1 MAFAFLAVMA
11 NATLPSP
18 LYGLY
23 RTRDDLS
30 TLTVT
35 VVYVV
40 FARGVIV
47 ALLCEPVVV
56 ARIGRRRTMLGGVAT
71 MMVAAAVIAVWKAL
85 PGLLVGRVITGVS
98 VGLAAGITPT
108 YLIELRLRDDPNASV
123 VRARTIGTSVNI
135 GALGVGPL
143 VAGVLAEWTSLPL
156 TLPYVL
162 FIGLGALALVGLAA
176 APETGT
182 PNPHAKASLAV
193 AGIPGTAAA
202 ATIAAFSGH
211 RALCRPVRDL
221 PGYDL

>member
-1 MAFAFLAVMA
+1 MAFAFLVVMA
-11 NATLPSP
+11 CATLPSP

-35 VVYVV
+35 VVYAV
-40 FARGVIV
+40 FACGAIV

-56 ARIGRRRTMLGGVAT
+56 ARIGRRRAMLGGVAT

-98 VGLAAGITPT
+98 VGLAAGTAT
-108 YLIELRLRDDPNASV
+108 AYLIELRLRDDPNASV

-162 FIGLGALALVGLAA
+162 FIGLGALALVGLAR
-176 APETGT
+176 
-182 PNPHAKASLAV
+182 
-193 AGIPGTAAA
+193 
-202 ATIAAFSGH
+202 SGN
-211 RALCRPVRDL
+211 R
-221 PGYDL
+221 